1 MDRGMPEDIMRSYM
15 LTAEYSLPA
24 WKLKLL
30 QLAITPC
37 DLKCFLLYLIKRHYP
52 DLIQA
57 LT

>member
-1 MDRGMPEDIMRSYM
+1 MPEDIMRSYM